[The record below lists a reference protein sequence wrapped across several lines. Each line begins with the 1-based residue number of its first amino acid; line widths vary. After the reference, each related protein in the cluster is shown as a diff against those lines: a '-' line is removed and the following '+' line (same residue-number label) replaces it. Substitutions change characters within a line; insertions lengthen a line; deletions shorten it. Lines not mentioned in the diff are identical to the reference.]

1 VTDVRAGRVEGRG
14 RGRAWTLLTTGIM
27 LALALPA
34 VRRRGGTCPDC
45 GAVQELPAG
54 RAACFRCGAL
64 LASVGSNRALALP
77 LALAAVPLFFG
88 AQAFPLL
95 RLEGAGGAETTVF
108 GAVLALQRQQ
118 PALAALVLVTAVLVP
133 LGRLAVLCAAAAA
146 PTARLL
152 RLEALAR
159 PWAQLEILLLG
170 LVVAFGK
177 LAGVFPMAPGPGV
190 GCLLALLVVE
200 GAAHRCLPPPPPRL
214 ASPSSLRRTTA
225 FLLAAALLFVP
236 ANLLPVM
243 TTRTLL
249 RAHGDTIASG
259 VVALW
264 RAGSPAL
271 AVLVFAASIV
281 VPALKILSLSLLV
294 VTASADG

>member
-1 VTDVRAGRVEGRG
+1 
-14 RGRAWTLLTTGIM
+14 
-27 LALALPA
+27 
-34 VRRRGGTCPDC
+34 
-45 GAVQELPAG
+45 
-54 RAACFRCGAL
+54 
-64 LASVGSNRALALP
+64 
-77 LALAAVPLFFG
+77 
-88 AQAFPLL
+88 
-95 RLEGAGGAETTVF
+95 
-108 GAVLALQRQQ
+108 
-118 PALAALVLVTAVLVP
+118 VLVTAVLVP
-133 LGRLAVLCAAAAA
+133 LARLAVLCVAAAA

-177 LAGVFPMAPGPGV
+177 LAGVFPMTPGPGV
-190 GCLLALLVVE
+190 GCLLGLLLVE
-200 GAAHRCLPPPPPRL
+200 GAAHRCLPAPPPRVT
-214 ASPSSLRRTTA
+214 SPNSLRRTTA

-264 RAGSPAL
+264 QGGSPSL

-281 VPALKILSLSLLV
+281 VPALKILSLGLLV
-294 VTASADG
+294 ATASAESGWRRGARTRLYRALELVGRWSMLDVFVMAVLAALLRSPVAGVEIRAGALAFAAVVVLTMLSSLSFDPRLIWKGDRRD